1 MPHPESSSSIA
12 IPQAAGAWPSPM
24 AHLQAPNAVAPGAG
38 NWGAEMARL
47 QQANRE
53 LVAKLDAEGA
63 LRNTIQYEAQKLFP
77 EMSRLH
83 DENRNL
89 YARLTDSEAQL
100 TEAQTYSSK
109 GWDLWGKV
117 CAEKLDLQKDLD
129 GERDK
134 REMRARQDKK
144 DGLQA
149 GVHHKNIQASIARIN
164 AEKAAAHTATEMAQ
178 GAEAA
183 MKSALD
189 RKAREAEELETTS
202 LRLMNQI
209 ELLESQRALL
219 LDERNGAMADSQKLE
234 AALSACEIERD
245 TAKEW
250 YESTLRANAD
260 KAPSIVQGD
269 TATTVNR
276 GPDMT
281 IKPWRPAPHEKK
293 FFGESRMFPD
303 TASPCTG
310 SSSSST
316 AAAPTSSSTAT
327 APTPTPA
334 TDIELHHR
342 AVRANPLEYGG
353 SGVERQRE
361 IEKDYKMLVA
371 ARDKGLKD
379 NNTHSGGGQE
389 RSGTVQG
396 SSIMPAAFMATPAN
410 TAVGSSRPV
419 EWRRQLERDTTQ
431 NGVATPSEWPPQEW
445 GEERRAAS
453 ARAGPD
459 REPEPPVQGTP
470 VKILV
475 SGLDTLKVGK
485 KSRKKGTPSKSKRK
499 VKRSASPAAKR
510 VGSSDAIME
519 NAEAAA
525 STEGK
530 EEAGL

>member
-1 MPHPESSSSIA
+1 
-12 IPQAAGAWPSPM
+12 
-24 AHLQAPNAVAPGAG
+24 
-38 NWGAEMARL
+38 MARL

-63 LRNTIQYEAQKLFP
+63 LRNTILHEAQKLFP

-100 TEAQTYSSK
+100 TEAQTYGSK
-109 GWDLWGKV
+109 GWGLWGKA
-117 CAEKLDLQKDLD
+117 CAEKLDLQKNLD

-209 ELLESQRALL
+209 ELLESQGALL

-234 AALSACEIERD
+234 SALSACEIERD

-250 YESTLRANAD
+250 YESTLRTNAD
-260 KAPSIVQGD
+260 KAPSIVQGA

-276 GPDMT
+276 GPDVT

-303 TASPCTG
+303 TASPYSG

-327 APTPTPA
+327 APTPSPA

-353 SGVERQRE
+353 SGVERERE

-389 RSGTVQG
+389 RSGTIQG

-410 TAVGSSRPV
+410 TAVGNSTIVPAWRHQLQLDTSAQVASS
-419 EWRRQLERDTTQ
+419 
-431 NGVATPSEWPPQEW
+431 ASEWPPQEW
-445 GEERRAAS
+445 GEDRRAAT

-510 VGSSDAIME
+510 VGSSDATME
-519 NAEAAA
+519 SAEAAA
-525 STEGK
+525 STGGK